1 MRLLRPIEDL
11 RSNCIYTFSLLE
23 ILFYGV
29 FDYVSLIVSYT
40 RSGLGGW
47 LNSLFPLFLLVMKEV
62 GGECLEGES

>member
-29 FDYVSLIVSYT
+29 YDYVSLIVSYT
-40 RSGLGGW
+40 RCGSEG
-47 LNSLFPLFLLVMKEV
+47 V
-62 GGECLEGES
+62 G